1 MSIFQYCSD
10 NEDLFPGHDSI
21 LGDSSFMAKLD
32 NAEQYVTQHEDI
44 YARQTSKGP
53 FPNHTHLKAA
63 TNANTESLTDS
74 LLVDCLKD
82 ESFQDL
88 PSSQAEFQE
97 EVHENAKNCKPSDGG
112 HTSTPLVK
120 KLRADCTP
128 NGLNKEEDTRPVPK
142 ARRSMANA
150 MKRAMLENAATS
162 FSSVAKIAQQQQ
174 KEILVT
180 EEINVAMQTMQSI
193 STETDLG
200 PFFGLPSKV
209 KDLIGRLKGIQDLYG
224 KGNIL

>member
-1 MSIFQYCSD
+1 
-10 NEDLFPGHDSI
+10 
-21 LGDSSFMAKLD
+21 MAKLD
-32 NAEQYVTQHEDI
+32 NVEQNLTQHD
-44 YARQTSKGP
+44 P
-53 FPNHTHLKAA
+53 FPNHIHLKVA
-63 TNANTESLTDS
+63 TDANVEGLTDS

-97 EVHENAKNCKPSDGG
+97 KVHENAKKCKPSDGG
-112 HTSTPLVK
+112 HTSTPHVK
-120 KLRADCTP
+120 KTREDCTP
-128 NGLNKEEDTRPVPK
+128 DGLNKTEGRQPVPK
-142 ARRSMANA
+142 ARRSMTNSI
-150 MKRAMLENAATS
+150 KRAMRVNAAIS
-162 FSSVAKIAQQQQ
+162 SPSVAKIAQQQ

-209 KDLIGRLKGIQDLYG
+209 KDLISQLKGIQDLYG
-224 KGNIL
+224 KENILCHVSSLAQLPIILQNSLVFV